1 MTIPLQADSVKTKAV
16 ALTNEPDIWRAFK
29 EGDQKAYACIF
40 KCYKD
45 VLYNYG
51 LNLITDEELICDCIQ
66 ELFIDL
72 WVKRQNLSQVKSI
85 KYYLLVSFRRL
96 LIAKL
101 AHSRKSSFSFNEA
114 VLYKNQDLICSTEME
129 LIQEQLHSE
138 QYHKLSA
145 TVEHLPKRQRE
156 ALYLRYY
163 EKLSYEEVMQLMSL
177 SYKSVRNLV
186 SLAIQTLRKELNK
199 HDFIY
204 SFSLV
209 CSLII

>member
-1 MTIPLQADSVKTKAV
+1 MTIPLRAELLRRKTIAPI
-16 ALTNEPDIWRAFK
+16 NEPDIWKAFK

-40 KCYKD
+40 TCYKD

-51 LNLITDEELICDCIQ
+51 CTLTADEELICDAIQ

-72 WVKRQNLSQVKSI
+72 WVKRQNLSQVVSI
-85 KYYLLVSFRRL
+85 RYYLLVSFRRL
-96 LIAKL
+96 LVGKL
-101 AHSRKSSFSFNEA
+101 ESSRKTSFSFNEA
-114 VLYKNQDLICSTEME
+114 LTYKNLAPVCSTEVE
-129 LIQEQLHSE
+129 LIHEQLLSQQH
-138 QYHKLSA
+138 HKLSA
-145 TVEHLPKRQRE
+145 TIEHLPRRQKE

-163 EKLSYEEVMQLMSL
+163 EKLSYEEVMQVMSL

-204 SFSLV
+204 SLLTLTGLV
-209 CSLII
+209 L

>member
-1 MTIPLQADSVKTKAV
+1 MTIPLQAQSVKTKAV
-16 ALTNEPDIWRAFK
+16 ALSNEPDIWKAFK
-29 EGDQKAYACIF
+29 EGDQQAYACIF

-51 LNLITDEELICDCIQ
+51 LTLVADEELICDCIQ

-72 WVKRQNLSQVKSI
+72 WVKREKLSQINSI
-85 KYYLLVSFRRL
+85 RYYLLVSFRRL

-101 AHSRKSSFSFNEA
+101 EHFRKSSFSFNEA
-114 VLYKNQDLICSTEME
+114 VLYKHLDPTGSADMDLIH
-129 LIQEQLHSE
+129 EQLLSQ

-145 TVEHLPKRQRE
+145 TVDHLPKRQKE

-209 CSLII
+209 FSMIF